1 MIRNIRLEIQKILHL
16 PYLLLSVS
24 GIIAL
29 CLTATG
35 ETDAV
40 GRQISIFSLM
50 IRPEDADSQH
60 VVLELWRA
68 GIGGWLIVFAPMLLT
83 MGYMIA
89 LSGERQNGQIRFA
102 LMRSGK
108 LRYCISKVCGGA
120 LAGGIILLI
129 AYAVFG
135 LLLMIRFPSLST
147 LSVEEQEFYLMGST
161 LAVEVAKRM
170 FGAFLYGMA
179 GSLFGIGVAIV
190 FRDKYMLICL
200 PFMINYI
207 YQQVLSKLSLEY
219 MVAENYEKVT
229 WIEAMKPESIMN
241 ISGNVIWLIP
251 FVVMLVLYVVLI
263 GIFYL
268 SMKIGEGQKR

>member
-1 MIRNIRLEIQKILHL
+1 MIRNIRLEVQKILHL
-16 PYLLLSVS
+16 PYLLLSVA

-35 ETDAV
+35 ETDV
-40 GRQISIFSLM
+40 GGRQISIFSLM
-50 IRPEDADSQH
+50 IRSEDASSQH
-60 VVLELWRA
+60 VALELWRA

-83 MGYMIA
+83 VGYMIS

-120 LAGGIILLI
+120 LAGGIIFLI
-129 AYAVFG
+129 GYAVFG
-135 LLLMIRFPSLST
+135 LLMMIRFPLLST
-147 LSVEEQEFYLMGST
+147 LPVEEQEFYLMGSS
-161 LAVEVAKRM
+161 LAMEVVKYLI
-170 FGAFLYGMA
+170 GAFLYGMT

-207 YQQVLSKLSLEY
+207 YQQVLSKLSLECW
-219 MVAENYEKVT
+219 ASENYEKIT

-251 FVVMLVLYVVLI
+251 FVAMLVLYVVLI

-268 SMKIGEGQKR
+268 SMKLSSVQ

>member
-1 MIRNIRLEIQKILHL
+1 MIR
-16 PYLLLSVS
+16 S
-24 GIIAL
+24 
-29 CLTATG
+29 
-35 ETDAV
+35 
-40 GRQISIFSLM
+40 
-50 IRPEDADSQH
+50 EDASSQH
-60 VVLELWRA
+60 VALELWRA

-83 MGYMIA
+83 VGYMIS

-120 LAGGIILLI
+120 LEGGIIFLI
-129 AYAVFG
+129 GYAVFG
-135 LLLMIRFPSLST
+135 LLMMIRFPLLST
-147 LSVEEQEFYLMGST
+147 LPVEEQEFYLMGSS
-161 LAVEVAKRM
+161 LAMEVVKYLI
-170 FGAFLYGMA
+170 GAFLYGMT

-207 YQQVLSKLSLEY
+207 YQQVLSKLSLECW
-219 MVAENYEKVT
+219 ASENYEKIT

-251 FVVMLVLYVVLI
+251 FVAMLVLYVVLI

-268 SMKIGEGQKR
+268 SMKLSSVQ

>member
-1 MIRNIRLEIQKILHL
+1 MIRNIRLEVQKILHL
-16 PYLLLSVS
+16 PYLLLSVA

-29 CLTATG
+29 CLTAAG
-35 ETDAV
+35 ETDV
-40 GRQISIFSLM
+40 GGRQISIFTLM
-50 IRPEDADSQH
+50 IRPEDAGSQH
-60 VVLELWRA
+60 VALELWRA

-83 MGYMIA
+83 VGYMIS

-120 LAGGIILLI
+120 LAGGIIFLI
-129 AYAVFG
+129 GYAVFG
-135 LLLMIRFPSLST
+135 LLMMIRFPLLST
-147 LSVEEQEFYLMGST
+147 LPVEEQEFYLMGSS
-161 LAVEVAKRM
+161 LATEVVKYLI
-170 FGAFLYGMA
+170 GAFLYGMT

-207 YQQVLSKLSLEY
+207 YQQVLSKLSLECW
-219 MVAENYEKVT
+219 ASENYEKIT

-251 FVVMLVLYVVLI
+251 FVVMLVLYVVWI

>member
-1 MIRNIRLEIQKILHL
+1 MIRNIRIEVQKILHL
-16 PYLLLSVS
+16 PYLLLGVT
-24 GIIAL
+24 GIIVL

-35 ETDAV
+35 DMDAG

-50 IRPEDADSQH
+50 IRPEDTNTQH
-60 VVLELWRA
+60 TAFELWRA

-83 MGYMIA
+83 VGYMIS

-120 LAGGIILLI
+120 LAGGMIFLMGYVI
-129 AYAVFG
+129 FG
-135 LLLMIRFPSLST
+135 LLMMMRFPALST
-147 LSVEEQEFYLMGST
+147 LPAEEQEIYLMGST
-161 LAVEVAKRM
+161 LAVEIVKHLI
-170 FGAFLYGMA
+170 GAFLYGMM
-179 GSLFGIGVAIV
+179 GSLFGIGVAII

-207 YQQVLSKLSLEY
+207 YQQVLGKLTTDC
-219 MVAENYEKVT
+219 MVAEKYEKIT

-241 ISGNVIWLIP
+241 ISGNVTWLIP
-251 FVVMLVLYVVLI
+251 FVVMLVIYILLI
-263 GIFYL
+263 GVFYL
-268 SMKIGEGQKR
+268 SMKLSTVQ

>member
-1 MIRNIRLEIQKILHL
+1 MIRNIRLEVQKILHL
-16 PYLLLSVS
+16 PYLLLSVA

-35 ETDAV
+35 ETDV
-40 GRQISIFSLM
+40 GGRQISIFSLM
-50 IRPEDADSQH
+50 IRSEDASSQH
-60 VVLELWRA
+60 VALELWRA

-83 MGYMIA
+83 VGYIIS

-120 LAGGIILLI
+120 LAGGIIFLI
-129 AYAVFG
+129 GYAVFG
-135 LLLMIRFPSLST
+135 LLMMIRFPLLST
-147 LSVEEQEFYLMGST
+147 LPVEEQEFYLMGSS
-161 LAVEVAKRM
+161 LAMEVVKYLI
-170 FGAFLYGMA
+170 GAFLYGMT

-207 YQQVLSKLSLEY
+207 YQQVLSKLSLECW
-219 MVAENYEKVT
+219 ASENYEKIT

-251 FVVMLVLYVVLI
+251 FVAMLVLYVVLI

-268 SMKIGEGQKR
+268 SMKLSSVQ

>member
-1 MIRNIRLEIQKILHL
+1 MIRNIRLEVQKILHL
-16 PYLLLSVS
+16 PYLLLSVA

-35 ETDAV
+35 ETDV
-40 GRQISIFSLM
+40 GGRQISIFSLM
-50 IRPEDADSQH
+50 IRSEDASSQH
-60 VVLELWRA
+60 AALELWRA

-83 MGYMIA
+83 VGYMIS

-120 LAGGIILLI
+120 LAGGIIFLI
-129 AYAVFG
+129 GYAVFG
-135 LLLMIRFPSLST
+135 LLMMIRFPLLST
-147 LSVEEQEFYLMGST
+147 LPVEEQEFYLMGSS
-161 LAVEVAKRM
+161 LAMEVVKYLI
-170 FGAFLYGMA
+170 GAFLYGMT

-207 YQQVLSKLSLEY
+207 YQQVLSKLSLECW
-219 MVAENYEKVT
+219 ASENYEKIT

-251 FVVMLVLYVVLI
+251 FVAMLVLYVVLI

-268 SMKIGEGQKR
+268 SMKLSSVQ

>member
-1 MIRNIRLEIQKILHL
+1 MIRNIRMEVQKILHL
-16 PYLLLSVS
+16 PYLLLGVA

-35 ETDAV
+35 EMDVA

-50 IRPEDADSQH
+50 IWPESTESQH
-60 VVLELWRA
+60 VALDLWRA
-68 GIGGWLIVFAPMLLT
+68 GIGGWLLVFAPMLLT
-83 MGYMIA
+83 MGYMIS

-120 LAGGIILLI
+120 LAGGIIFLI
-129 AYAVFG
+129 GYAMFG
-135 LLLMIRFPSLST
+135 ALMLIRFPSLST
-147 LSVEEQEFYLMGST
+147 LPVEEQEFYLMGST
-161 LAVEVAKRM
+161 LGVEVVKCLI
-170 FGAFLYGMA
+170 GAFLYGMT

-207 YQQVLSKLSLEY
+207 YQQVLGKLMSDC
-219 MVAENYEKVT
+219 MMAEKYEKMT
-229 WIEAMKPESIMN
+229 WIGSMQLESIMN
-241 ISGNVIWLIP
+241 ISGSVTWVIP
-251 FVVMLVLYVVLI
+251 FVVMLVIYIVLI
-263 GIFYL
+263 GVFYL
-268 SMKIGEGQKR
+268 SMKIGEEQKR

>member
-1 MIRNIRLEIQKILHL
+1 MIRNIRLEVQKILHL
-16 PYLLLSVS
+16 PYLLLSVA

-35 ETDAV
+35 ETDV
-40 GRQISIFSLM
+40 GGRQISIFSLM
-50 IRPEDADSQH
+50 IRSEDASSQH
-60 VVLELWRA
+60 VALELWRA

-83 MGYMIA
+83 VGYMIS

-120 LAGGIILLI
+120 LAGGIIFLI
-129 AYAVFG
+129 GYAVFG
-135 LLLMIRFPSLST
+135 LLMMIRFPLLST
-147 LSVEEQEFYLMGST
+147 LPVEEQEFYLMGSS
-161 LAVEVAKRM
+161 LAMEVVKYLI
-170 FGAFLYGMA
+170 GAFLYGMT

-190 FRDKYMLICL
+190 FRDKYMLIRL

-207 YQQVLSKLSLEY
+207 YQQVLSKLSLECW
-219 MVAENYEKVT
+219 ASENYEKIT

-251 FVVMLVLYVVLI
+251 FVAMLVLYVVLI

-268 SMKIGEGQKR
+268 SMKLSSVQ

>member
-1 MIRNIRLEIQKILHL
+1 MIRNIRLEVQKILHL
-16 PYLLLSVS
+16 PYLLLSVA

-35 ETDAV
+35 ETDV
-40 GRQISIFSLM
+40 GGRQISIFSLM
-50 IRPEDADSQH
+50 IRSEDASSQH
-60 VVLELWRA
+60 VALELWRA

-83 MGYMIA
+83 VGYMIS

-120 LAGGIILLI
+120 LAGGIIFLI
-129 AYAVFG
+129 GYAVFG
-135 LLLMIRFPSLST
+135 LLMMIRFPLLST
-147 LSVEEQEFYLMGST
+147 LPVEEQEFYLMGSS
-161 LAVEVAKRM
+161 LAMEVVKYLI
-170 FGAFLYGMA
+170 GAFLYGMT

-207 YQQVLSKLSLEY
+207 YQQVLSKLSLECW
-219 MVAENYEKVT
+219 ASENYEKIT

-251 FVVMLVLYVVLI
+251 FVAMLVLYVVLI

-268 SMKIGEGQKR
+268 SMKLSRVQ